1 MITNSYL
8 GFLRDLFTKSHF
20 RERGDDAVSRSRL
33 EKYLGILEVLVP
45 KPLKFESISY
55 RAKIECGVLRR
66 HLDFLI
72 SHSLVEE
79 RFSNRS
85 EATYA
90 ITDRGLAVFKTLR
103 AREYLQK
110 IKSILPMVEEANE
123 IEPILS
129 RHVGEFEEES

>member
-1 MITNSYL
+1 M
-8 GFLRDLFTKSHF
+8 
-20 RERGDDAVSRSRL
+20 SRSRL

-55 RAKIECGVLRR
+55 RAKMECGVLRR

-72 SHSLVEE
+72 SHNLVEE
-79 RFSNRS
+79 RLSNRS

-103 AREYLQK
+103 ASEYLQK
-110 IKSILPMVEEANE
+110 IKSILPVVEEANE
-123 IEPILS
+123 IEPLLS
-129 RHVGEFEEES
+129 RQVGEFEEES